1 MLQRTLGGVVIFCLG
16 LNLIGLG
23 CEANGSMNRWN
34 PIYGFLQGF
43 FFLERVVF
51 IIAVSVGVLYLVV
64 TNWPEPKKA
73 SEHWFPP
80 EPRYVP
86 RSVLDKQI
94 VRIESNRDESFE
106 HKPWVSG
113 SQTESIS
120 ASRPATRNEEERD
133 QKIKIESPKIEKVVA
148 KNPAPLTREEL
159 KRRAIS
165 DLTRR

>member
-1 MLQRTLGGVVIFCLG
+1 MLQRTLGGVVIFCVG

-23 CEANGSMNRWN
+23 CEANGSMNKWN

-43 FFLERVVF
+43 FYLERVVF
-51 IIAVSVGVLYLVV
+51 IIAVVVGVLYLVV

-73 SEHWFPP
+73 SEHWLPP
-80 EPRYVP
+80 EPRYTK
-86 RSVLDKQI
+86 RKQNFD
-94 VRIESNRDESFE
+94 VDSYRDNSFE
-106 HKPWVSG
+106 HKPWVSE

-120 ASRPATRNEEERD
+120 ASRPATRNEEVIDPR
-133 QKIKIESPKIEKVVA
+133 INIESPRIEQVVA
-148 KNPAPLTREEL
+148 QNPAQLAREEL